1 MAPTFTL
8 IGAIFYMQKCVIM
21 NLLMSWPLDVNLN
34 NLMLKMEE
42 ICPTKM
48 LEPKEQF
55 NSSRRELFICESII
69 YGTFPILPMK
79 DLIFLF

>member
-1 MAPTFTL
+1 
-8 IGAIFYMQKCVIM
+8 
-21 NLLMSWPLDVNLN
+21 
-34 NLMLKMEE
+34 MEE